1 MYDRTLKPIPEPQT
15 TGLRYRIETLIGITG
30 IKMAKFRASWYEA
43 IASPLR
49 VLWRP
54 HLLGMLL
61 FEVRLIYAL
70 ANWLNFLKTKFQ
82 GMLFGFGIGI
92 NVSVFSTTSKADN
105 QA

>member
-15 TGLRYRIETLIGITG
+15 TGLRYRIETLFGITG

-61 FEVRLIYAL
+61 FEVRLIFAL
-70 ANWLNFLKTKFQ
+70 TNSLNFFKYKFRACY
-82 GMLFGFGIGI
+82 LDS
-92 NVSVFSTTSKADN
+92 VSASM
-105 QA
+105 